1 MNSVPFGS
9 WPSPVGAESIAS
21 GGIRVDQLVL
31 DGDDVFWTEQ
41 RPSELGRVAIVRCSV
56 DGKHHECL
64 PPPFSARSKVHEYG
78 GGAFTVCNGR
88 VWFCNQSDQRIYQ
101 AGDGRPIQ
109 PLTPEG
115 PLRFADLVVDDRR
128 ERLIAVTEDHGAP
141 GEPENTLHA
150 IRFDGTLTRLAEG
163 HDFFAAPRISP
174 DGRHMAWLTWDHPN
188 MPWDRTT
195 LWVAEFTSSGTL
207 TEVRAVVDG
216 AAICQPQWSPE
227 GGLHFVSDRSGWWNL
242 YRVCDTDVE
251 PLCPMEA
258 EFGLPMWTFGQ
269 SSYGFCGARR
279 IAAAYALG
287 GRWRLALLDLDTG
300 GIDDLATDFCAFGC
314 LRAADQR
321 VVFVAGSSRRS
332 RAVTELNIETGRSQV
347 FKRANPL
354 VLDDGYISCAEP
366 VAFATADGMTGHA
379 FYYPPVN
386 HDIRP
391 PSGERPP
398 LLVMSHG
405 GPTGATDES
414 FALSV
419 QFWTTRGFAVLDV
432 NYRGST
438 GYGSAYRRSLNSG
451 WGVADVDDC
460 CNGAL
465 WLAEQGLADRERLAI
480 RGGSAGGYTT
490 LCALTFRDVFRAG
503 ASYYGIGDLSALVAE
518 THKFESRYD
527 QSLIGPSRADDK
539 VFRERSPIHHLDG
552 LSCPVILFQGTE
564 DKVVPQ
570 SQAESMVA
578 ALRAKNLPVA
588 YLAFDGEGHGFR
600 QAANIRR
607 ALEAE
612 LYFYGRVFGFTPADA
627 IEPIHIENMD

>member
-1 MNSVPFGS
+1 MKSIPFGS

-21 GGIRVDQLVL
+21 GGIRIDQIAL
-31 DGDDVFWTEQ
+31 DGDDVLWTEQ
-41 RPSELGRVAIVRCSV
+41 RPSELGRVAIVRRSA

-64 PPPFSARSKVHEYG
+64 PPPLSARSKVHEYG
-78 GGAFTVCNGR
+78 GGAFTVHKGLI
-88 VWFCNQSDQRIYQ
+88 WFCNHSDQRIYQ
-101 AGDGRPIQ
+101 AGDGRSIQ
-109 PLTPEG
+109 PLSPDG

-128 ERLIAVTEDHGAP
+128 NRLIAVAEDHGVP

-174 DGRHMAWLTWDHPN
+174 DGRQMAWLTWDHPN
-188 MPWDRTT
+188 MPWDQTT
-195 LWVAEFTSSGTL
+195 LWVAAFTSSGTL
-207 TEVRAVVDG
+207 GDVRAVADG

-227 GGLHFVSDRSGWWNL
+227 GVLYFVSDRSDWWNL
-242 YRVCDTDVE
+242 YRFHDNEVE

-269 SSYGFCGARR
+269 SSYGFCGPSQ
-279 IAAAYALG
+279 IVAAYALD
-287 GRWRLALLDLDTG
+287 GRWRLALLDLDKS
-300 GIDDLATDFCAFGC
+300 GINDLAADYCAFGS
-314 LRAADQR
+314 LRAANGR

-332 RAVTELNIETGRSQV
+332 RSVIELSLETGRSQV
-347 FKRANPL
+347 LKSANPL
-354 VLDDGYISCAEP
+354 LLDDGYISCAQP
-366 VAFATADGMTGHA
+366 VAFATANGVTGHA

-386 HDIRP
+386 QDVYP
-391 PSGERPP
+391 QSGEHPP
-398 LLVMSHG
+398 LLVMSPG
-405 GPTGATDES
+405 GPTGATDEC
-414 FALSV
+414 FALTI

-438 GYGSAYRRSLNSG
+438 GYGSAYRRSLNGG
-451 WGVADVDDC
+451 WGVFDVDDC
-460 CNGAL
+460 CNGAI
-465 WLAEQGLADRERLAI
+465 WLVEQGLADGERLAI

-490 LCALTFRDVFRAG
+490 LCALAFHDVFRAG

-527 QSLIGPSRADDK
+527 QSLVGPFGADQK
-539 VFRERSPIHHLDG
+539 VFRDRSPIHHLDK
-552 LSCPVILFQGTE
+552 LNCPVILFQGTE
-564 DKVVPQ
+564 DKVVPP

-578 ALRAKNLPVA
+578 ALRANQLPVA
-588 YLAFDGEGHGFR
+588 YLAFEGEGHGFR
-600 QAANIRR
+600 QSANIRR

-627 IEPIHIENMD
+627 IEPIPIENLD